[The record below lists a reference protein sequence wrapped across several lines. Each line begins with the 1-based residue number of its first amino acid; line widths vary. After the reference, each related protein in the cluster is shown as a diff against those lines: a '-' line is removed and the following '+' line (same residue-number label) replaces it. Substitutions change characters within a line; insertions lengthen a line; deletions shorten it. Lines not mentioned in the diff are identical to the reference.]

1 MAPDPLGPRER
12 SQHCCVTAQRPPEW
26 GRLLDLRPH
35 AGTERGRLMETEAVP
50 VQGCVFQTSL
60 PLFWGRR
67 SGVRSLS
74 YYTISPPQPQEK
86 TTEPAV

>member
-1 MAPDPLGPRER
+1 
-12 SQHCCVTAQRPPEW
+12 
-26 GRLLDLRPH
+26 
-35 AGTERGRLMETEAVP
+35 METEAVP

>member
-1 MAPDPLGPRER
+1 
-12 SQHCCVTAQRPPEW
+12 
-26 GRLLDLRPH
+26 
-35 AGTERGRLMETEAVP
+35 METEAVP

-74 YYTISPPQPQEK
+74 HYTISPPQPQEK